1 MKAVEDNQAED
12 VSDDFIEAAMA
23 ATGNGA
29 SMSSAE
35 PEPKKNTVKAEK
47 KTRPKKSVA
56 MTMDDVLAR
65 DGKME
70 APVPEIDVP
79 ALNDEPSLLEEDLY
93 GEVGDLAKYLSGV
106 CSKIQTAEDFMD
118 DAASDL
124 PMGTD
129 QLSEVAK
136 KQEEATQDILDD
148 TDKIIENG
156 EQMEASLASL
166 RATLF
171 SEELSARAEI
181 KEDVMALCK
190 LVEANRNVMFSL
202 TAKMSFQDSTGQQI
216 QKVATMLNTLQSRLL
231 KMVVT
236 FGKKSDHKQA
246 KKVTVD
252 RGDQLLEKLNEE
264 DKMNQNLVDTVL
276 SEFGF

>member
-56 MTMDDVLAR
+56 MTMDDALAR

>member
-1 MKAVEDNQAED
+1 MKAVKENQPED
-12 VSDDFIEAAMA
+12 VSDDFIEAAMSA
-23 ATGNGA
+23 AGNGA
-29 SMSSAE
+29 ISEPLPE
-35 PEPKKNTVKAEK
+35 PEAKKTVSKAEK
-47 KTRPKKSVA
+47 KAKPEETVS
-56 MTMDDVLAR
+56 MTMDDALAT
-65 DGKME
+65 DDKGEHLKSE
-70 APVPEIDVP
+70 Q
-79 ALNDEPSLLEEDLY
+79 DESAVTEEDLY

-118 DAASDL
+118 DASCNL

-148 TDKIIENG
+148 TDKIIEVD
-156 EQMEASLASL
+156 EKMEERLASL

-171 SEELSARAEI
+171 NEDLSAREEI
-181 KEDVMALCK
+181 REDVMALCQ
-190 LVEANRNVMFSL
+190 LVENNRKVMFSL
-202 TAKMSFQDSTGQQI
+202 TAKLSFQDSTGQQI

-236 FGKKSDHKQA
+236 FGNKSDNKQA
-246 KKVTVD
+246 KKVTID
-252 RGDQLLEKLNEE
+252 RGDQLLEKLNDE